1 MADNIALIY
10 GTSEGQTKK
19 IAEYIAHQRD
29 RRGRSTDLYDGRSL
43 PANFR
48 PAEYDGIIVGA
59 SIHAGKF
66 PKAINK
72 AVRQN
77 ISVLKRE
84 RSAFFSV
91 GLLASME
98 EPDEESTTRRIV
110 DDFLDDVGWKPGV
123 VESFAGAIPFSQYG
137 FFRRMIMK
145 FILSRR
151 MDEKIDADKDYEY
164 TDWSRVDEF
173 VARCEREFAK
183 GAEVRPSQG

>member
-1 MADNIALIY
+1 MADNIALVY

-19 IAEYIAHQRD
+19 IAEHIADQREF
-29 RRGRSTDLYDGRSL
+29 RGLNTDLYDGRSL
-43 PANFR
+43 PANFQ
-48 PAEYDGIIVGA
+48 PAKYDGIIVGA

-77 ISVLKRE
+77 INVFQRE
-84 RSAFFSV
+84 RSGFFSV

-98 EPDEESTTRRIV
+98 EPGEGSTTRRIV
-110 DDFLDDVGWKPGV
+110 DEFLEDVGWQPGV

-151 MDEKIDADKDYEY
+151 TDEKIDTKQDYEY

-183 GAEVRPSQG
+183 GSEVRVGQG